1 MALETNV
8 IYYGDNLEILRK
20 YIPDESIDLI
30 YLDPP
35 WKSDQPY
42 NIIFKE
48 PTGEPSQAQIQAF
61 DDTWH
66 WTAETQRAYEEII
79 ENAPSKDVVEMI
91 KAFRNFLGRNDVM
104 AYLTMM
110 CIRLIELHRVLK
122 ETGSIYYHCDP
133 TLSHYIQIMKCNIR
147 KRAF

>member
-1 MALETNV
+1 MALETKV
-8 IYYGDNLEILRK
+8 LYYGDNLEILRK

-48 PTGEPSQAQIQAF
+48 PTGEPSHAQIQVF

-66 WTAETQRAYEEII
+66 WTAETQRAYEEIVR
-79 ENAPSKDVVEMI
+79 NTPSKVVEI
-91 KAFRNFLGRNDVM
+91 IRALRNFLGRNDVM
-104 AYLTMM
+104 AYLT
-110 CIRLIELHRVLK
+110 IK
-122 ETGSIYYHCDP
+122 
-133 TLSHYIQIMKCNIR
+133 
-147 KRAF
+147 